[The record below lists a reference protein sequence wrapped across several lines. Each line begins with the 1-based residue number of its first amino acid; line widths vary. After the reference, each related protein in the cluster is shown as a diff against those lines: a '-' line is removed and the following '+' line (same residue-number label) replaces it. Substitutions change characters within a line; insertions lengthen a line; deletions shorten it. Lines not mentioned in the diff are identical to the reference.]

1 MNEKHGTGMMW
12 MLMIT
17 AVIIVMSIVIVRFF
31 GEAVETQLLSGPL
44 PAPETIKIEDDYLQI
59 EYPWETSADRLREA
73 DTAEKKWFQESEY
86 TDQLGKLAL
95 LLNDSAIFNSES
107 LWLDENGRLVHTGSS
122 KNELSYVVDMEKGI
136 VGFGL
141 GEEREKDDT
150 AKKENRDELMAALY
164 DPVHEIYRFLPAV
177 NDVWS
182 NQGVPVLDGLQVSQE
197 QTLKSIYD
205 YIHSFPRQVLYYQ
218 DVLTVILETEEHY
231 MVLQYNP
238 KTQKYTS
245 CFLLAR

>member
-1 MNEKHGTGMMW
+1 MNEKHGTGVIW

-17 AVIIVMSIVIVRFF
+17 AVIIVMSIVIVRFS
-31 GEAVETQLLSGPL
+31 GETVETQLLSRSI

-59 EYPWETSADRLREA
+59 EYPWEASADLLREA

-86 TDQLGKLAL
+86 LDQLEKLAL
-95 LLNDSAIFNSES
+95 LLNESAIFHSES
-107 LWLDENGRLVHTGSS
+107 LWVDENGRLVHTGTSE
-122 KNELSYVVDMEKGI
+122 NELSYVVDMEKGI

-141 GEEREKDDT
+141 GEEREKDVT
-150 AKKENRDELMAALY
+150 AKKENMDELIVSLN
-164 DPVHEIYRFLPAV
+164 DPVQEIYQFLPAV

-182 NQGVPVLDGLQVSQE
+182 NQGVPVLDGLQVNQE
-197 QTLKSIYD
+197 QTVKSIYD
-205 YIHSFPRQVLYYQ
+205 YIYSFPRQVLYYQ
-218 DVLTVILETEEHY
+218 DVLTVILKTEKHY